1 MFFTTFHLCLEL
13 VVVSSCT
20 NPIWIFVMDWMHRHI
35 NTHTQMS
42 YGISIFGLFIQLVFD
57 YLSACQNENYQKE
70 NTNDFQSC
78 RQLCGV
84 TPLKRRLRVISG
96 WNRLVSWT
104 QAVYRYSYLE
114 RFLSYGCHDGWGGRL
129 VIFWLRFAG
138 GDFSKD
144 ALQRGSNPLKW
155 LGMKT
160 KNLLTLFLS
169 KLRFKKKII
178 TGACLLICL
187 FDSQRTDSP
196 FNSQFSNDNFCND
209 HWRKECRQTTVYLPR
224 WWFS

>member
-1 MFFTTFHLCLEL
+1 MQDGCCDDAAKYFRLPNELDKHRVPVNVRLPFLPLWPLVGVLWSSTFRWHKKRKEMHFTTFHLCLEF

-20 NPIWIFVMDWMHRHI
+20 NPIRIFAMDWMHRHI

-57 YLSACQNENYQKE
+57 YLSAGQNENYQKE

-104 QAVYRYSYLE
+104 QAVYRYCYLE
-114 RFLSYGCHDGWGGRL
+114 RFLSYGCHDGGRGGSYFL
-129 VIFWLRFAG
+129 VKVCWRWLFKRC
-138 GDFSKD
+138 SQK
-144 ALQRGSNPLKW
+144 RGLNPLW
-155 LGMKT
+155 LGMP
-160 KNLLTLFLS
+160 
-169 KLRFKKKII
+169 KKK
-178 TGACLLICL
+178 TC
-187 FDSQRTDSP
+187 
-196 FNSQFSNDNFCND
+196 
-209 HWRKECRQTTVYLPR
+209 
-224 WWFS
+224 